1 MAVWDEVDDRVLRWL
16 LDRDADPE
24 WGGRTDNLLFRPAP
38 EPQATFE
45 NDLDARQVDEALSRL
60 HGHGLIAG
68 VRGAT
73 THYEYWSQLRLTA
86 QGLIL
91 LGEWPDL
98 DRVASAQ
105 GLTVLLAE
113 LADEASEEDDK
124 KALRQTAG
132 AIGRLGEG
140 IVSST
145 VASVGKELASK

>member
-16 LDRDADPE
+16 LKRDADPD
-24 WGGRTDNLLFRPAP
+24 WAGRTDNLVFRPTP
-38 EPQATFE
+38 EAQAAFDG
-45 NDLDARQVDEALSRL
+45 DLDARQVDEALARL
-60 HGHGLIAG
+60 SGHGLIAG
-68 VRGAT
+68 DRGAT
-73 THYEYWSQLRLTA
+73 THYAYWSQVRLTA

-105 GLTVLLAE
+105 GLVVLLAE
-113 LADEASEEDDK
+113 LADEASDADDK

-140 IVSST
+140 IVNST
-145 VASVGKELASK
+145 VASLGKGLAS